1 MGSQVRILYRPP
13 SKEQVR
19 GLEPLTFFIF
29 ETKSDSKNKFV
40 LSESLFWQECTQ
52 GCQARSSMLQCK
64 VFESANAEDTEFS

>member
-13 SKEQVR
+13 SKDQVR

-40 LSESLFWQECTQ
+40 LSESLFL
-52 GCQARSSMLQCK
+52 ARVYARLPDE
-64 VFESANAEDTEFS
+64 VFDAAV